1 MRNELTNS
9 DARRLFLF
17 LHGLS
22 GSRKD
27 NDNREALPGIIK
39 RIGFVQIDSIKT
51 AERAHHHILF
61 SRCNSYDHTRLE
73 YHLEE

>member
-22 GSRKD
+22 GSL
-27 NDNREALPGIIK
+27 NDNHNKEALPEIIK

-51 AERAHHHILF
+51 VERAHHLSLIHI
-61 SRCNSYDHTRLE
+61 
-73 YHLEE
+73 